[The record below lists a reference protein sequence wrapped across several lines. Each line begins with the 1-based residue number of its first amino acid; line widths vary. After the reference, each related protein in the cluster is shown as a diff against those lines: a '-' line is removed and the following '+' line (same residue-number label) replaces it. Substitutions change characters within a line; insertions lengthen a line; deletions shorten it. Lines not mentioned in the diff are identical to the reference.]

1 MLRRLICAGGP
12 EGGILLTNVSGKPWL
27 ADEVLRQD
35 RPDLIYAQLLGRPG
49 GASAVDYTIN
59 ASSGLAHATGPAAG
73 PGPVNGALPAW
84 DLLAGSYTALAV
96 LAALRR
102 RDSSGHGAFLQ
113 VSLEDVAMS
122 TLTTLGFLPE
132 AHLTGTSRP
141 PLGNHVFGTFG
152 VDLPLADGNSVMLVA
167 LTPRHWRSLVEV
179 TGIGRAVSALQAAL
193 DADFLH
199 EGDRYK
205 HRHVLVALMRPWF
218 EARNLDEVSAALRGS
233 PVLWSPFRRFTEVV
247 RDLVAAPG
255 GSVVTEVTEEG
266 FGDVLATT
274 GPVRG
279 MGGTGRMGGTGGMA
293 DEAAPDEAAPATA
306 PRLGQHT
313 DAVLAELAGPT

>member
-1 MLRRLICAGGP
+1 VVLDLASAGGQEMLRRLICAGGP

-102 RDSSGHGAFLQ
+102 RGSSGHGALLQ

-167 LTPRHWRSLVEV
+167 LTPRHWRSLVEASGTCWRRPV
-179 TGIGRAVSALQAAL
+179 RCGGWAGPGGWPTRRRRPRRRGSGSTRTPSWRSLLARPELPPLWITARHLWKFVGGS
-193 DADFLH
+193 
-199 EGDRYK
+199 GDRCPR
-205 HRHVLVALMRPWF
+205 RHVLVAFP
-218 EARNLDEVSAALRGS
+218 EAFS
-233 PVLWSPFRRFTEVV
+233 P
-247 RDLVAAPG
+247 
-255 GSVVTEVTEEG
+255 
-266 FGDVLATT
+266 
-274 GPVRG
+274 
-279 MGGTGRMGGTGGMA
+279 
-293 DEAAPDEAAPATA
+293 
-306 PRLGQHT
+306 
-313 DAVLAELAGPT
+313 